1 MSRIGWAEWVAKYED
16 TRVHCGRVR
25 TKSVAAVLVV
35 NHRGKVTWVATVE
48 NRNSTLDVVLV

>member
-1 MSRIGWAEWVAKYED
+1 MSGIGWVEWVAKYEE
-16 TRVHCGRVR
+16 RVR

-35 NHRGKVTWVATVE
+35 KHRGKVTWLATVE